1 MIVLK
6 SGSFAAVVFLCS
18 WCTDYPLSN
27 RSRTRCT
34 ITRSYARALVTMPLA
49 LPVHLMSLIFHQ
61 LFDLGRE
68 PKDVAQEHGVTPRAV
83 RRWKQNWR
91 LSGTPRAPKGGCKTG
106 RPRVCTP
113 MQEESLFHHI
123 NEDPSIYLDEMA
135 WYLFDCFGVKPCIAT
150 VFNILTRDKWS
161 RKRATKLA
169 AQRNDELRA
178 IWLAKRLHWRVDQ
191 LVFLDETASCERTGD
206 RKYGWSPIGH
216 PCTTNQYLDRSLRY
230 SVLPALT
237 VNGYLDDPLIVV
249 GGVTA
254 DAFAEWFEETVIP
267 QLQPDSIVVLDNA
280 KIHHGQAFKDLVA
293 AHGVRIEY
301 LPPYSQDYN
310 PIEYSFNAL
319 KLWVKRNI
327 GDLSAFAD
335 FEAFMRYGIEQV
347 KSDIDARGW
356 FRKCQYCE

>member
-27 RSRTRCT
+27 RSHTRCT

-113 MQEESLFHHI
+113 MQEESLLHHI

-150 VFNILTRDKWS
+150 VFNILTRNKWS
-161 RKRATKLA
+161 RKRPPNWQHSVMTSSVRVGWQKGYTGVLSSWFSLMR
-169 AQRNDELRA
+169 QRRA
-178 IWLAKRLHWRVDQ
+178 
-191 LVFLDETASCERTGD
+191 
-206 RKYGWSPIGH
+206 
-216 PCTTNQYLDRSLRY
+216 
-230 SVLPALT
+230 SVLVIANMVGVLLAILALLT
-237 VNGYLDDPLIVV
+237 S
-249 GGVTA
+249 T
-254 DAFAEWFEETVIP
+254 
-267 QLQPDSIVVLDNA
+267 SI
-280 KIHHGQAFKDLVA
+280 
-293 AHGVRIEY
+293 
-301 LPPYSQDYN
+301 
-310 PIEYSFNAL
+310 
-319 KLWVKRNI
+319 
-327 GDLSAFAD
+327 
-335 FEAFMRYGIEQV
+335 
-347 KSDIDARGW
+347 AR
-356 FRKCQYCE
+356 